1 MLGLTLVGAIVLLL
15 PFSHSGG
22 GFAPIMD
29 AIFAA
34 TSATTTTGLSTQD
47 VTTFWTLPG
56 QVTIL
61 VLTFL
66 GGLGFTVAASLLLLR
81 AGRRM
86 ASALDEDTGDAPS
99 LGNGKRLALRIAI
112 IIVGIQLLGFIALL
126 ARFSFVESMSD
137 AVPRALTTTILGFN
151 NAGFI
156 DLLDVGEGEAL
167 GADWGTLAIFGVLA
181 VLGAVGCIVLLDIGR
196 KRRPAKLS
204 LNTKFVLAMTGLI
217 ALLGTAAILAFE
229 FDNSDTIGDLALA
242 DKVSFSA
249 FEAIAGRTSGITTVD
264 HAETE
269 QHTSLLMMGL
279 MLVGGASASTAG
291 GIKVNTLTVLL
302 VAVLAALGARRG
314 TSMFQRELSFVQV
327 KHAMTLCIL
336 MLGLTLLAVILITL
350 LERGHESPFIDMMF
364 EMVSA
369 VSSAGLSTGLSSELS
384 GWGKLVMTLAM
395 FAGRVLTLTAALL
408 MIGNLNRVR
417 YSYAVE
423 RVTIG

>member
-1 MLGLTLVGAIVLLL
+1 
-15 PFSHSGG
+15 
-22 GFAPIMD
+22 
-29 AIFAA
+29 
-34 TSATTTTGLSTQD
+34 
-47 VTTFWTLPG
+47 
-56 QVTIL
+56 
-61 VLTFL
+61 
-66 GGLGFTVAASLLLLR
+66 
-81 AGRRM
+81 M
-86 ASALDEDTGDAPS
+86 ALALHEDTGDAPS
-99 LGNGKRLALRIAI
+99 LGNGRRLTLRITL

-137 AVPRALTTTILGFN
+137 AIPRALTMTILGFN

-156 DLLDVGEGEAL
+156 GLLGVGEGEAL

-196 KRRPAKLS
+196 KRRLATLS

-242 DKVSFSA
+242 DKVSISA
-249 FEAIAGRTSGITTVD
+249 FEAIAGRTSGITAVD
-264 HAETE
+264 YEETE

-314 TSMFQRELSFVQV
+314 ASMFQRELSFVQV

-336 MLGLTLLAVILITL
+336 MLGLTLLAVMLITL
-350 LERGHESPFIDMMF
+350 FERGHESPFMDVMF

-369 VSSAGLSTGLSSELS
+369 VSSAGLSAGVSSELT
-384 GWGKLVMTLAM
+384 GLGKLVMTLAM
-395 FAGRVLTLTAALL
+395 FVGRVLTLTAALI

>member
-1 MLGLTLVGAIVLLL
+1 MTLVGTIVLVL
-15 PFSHSGG
+15 PFSHRGG
-22 GFAPIMD
+22 GFSPITD
-29 AIFAA
+29 ALFAA

-47 VTTFWTLPG
+47 LTTFWSVPG

-61 VLTFL
+61 VLAFL
-66 GGLGFTVAASLLLLR
+66 GGLGFTVTASLLLLR
-81 AGRRM
+81 AGRRL
-86 ASALDEDTGDAPS
+86 ASGLNEDTGDAPS
-99 LGNGKRLALRIAI
+99 LGNAKHLALRIAL

-126 ARFSFVESMSD
+126 VRFSFVESMSD
-137 AVPRALTTTILGFN
+137 AIPRALTMTILGFN

-156 DLLDVGEGEAL
+156 GLLGVGEGETF
-167 GADWGTLAIFGVLA
+167 GADWGALAITGVLA

-196 KRRPAKLS
+196 KRRLATLS
-204 LNTKFVLAMTGLI
+204 LNTKLVLAMTGVI
-217 ALLGTAAILAFE
+217 ALFGTVAILAFE

-242 DKVSFSA
+242 DKVSISA
-249 FEAIAGRTSGITTVD
+249 FEAIAGRTSGITAVD
-264 HAETE
+264 YAETE

-279 MLVGGASASTAG
+279 MLAGGASASTAG
-291 GIKVNTLTVLL
+291 GIKINTLTVLL

-336 MLGLTLLAVILITL
+336 MLGLTLLAVILLTIF
-350 LERGHESPFIDMMF
+350 ERGHESPFIDVMF

-384 GWGKLVMTLAM
+384 GWGKLIMALAM
-395 FAGRVLTLTAALL
+395 FVGRVLTLSAALL
-408 MIGNLNRVR
+408 MIGNVSRVR
-417 YSYAVE
+417 YTHAVE

>member
-1 MLGLTLVGAIVLLL
+1 MLGLTLVGTIVLLL
-15 PFSHSGG
+15 PFSHRGG

-29 AIFAA
+29 ALFAA

-47 VTTFWTLPG
+47 LTTFWSVPG

-61 VLTFL
+61 VLAFL
-66 GGLGFTVAASLLLLR
+66 GGLGFTVAASLLLLS
-81 AGRRM
+81 AGRRL
-86 ASALDEDTGDAPS
+86 ASALHEEVGDAPS
-99 LGNGKRLALRIAI
+99 LGNTKRFAIRIAL
-112 IIVGIQLLGFIALL
+112 IIVGIQLLGFVALL
-126 ARFSFVESMSD
+126 VRFSFVESISD
-137 AVPRALTTTILGFN
+137 AIPRALTMTILGFN

-156 DLLDVGEGEAL
+156 GLLGVGESEAL
-167 GADWGTLAIFGVLA
+167 GADWETLAITGVLA
-181 VLGAVGCIVLLDIGR
+181 VLGAMGCIVLLDIGR
-196 KRRPAKLS
+196 KRRLSTLS

-217 ALLGTAAILAFE
+217 ALLGTAAFLAFE
-229 FDNSDTIGDLALA
+229 FDNSDTIGDLAIA
-242 DKVSFSA
+242 DKVSISA
-249 FEAIAGRTSGITTVD
+249 FEAIAGRTSGITAVD
-264 HAETE
+264 YAETE

-314 TSMFQRELSFVQV
+314 ASMFQRELSYVQV

-336 MLGLTLLAVILITL
+336 MLGMTLLAVIVITFF
-350 LERGHESPFIDMMF
+350 ERGHESPYMDVMF

-369 VSSAGLSTGLSSELS
+369 VSSAGLSTGVSSELS
-384 GWGKLVMTLAM
+384 GLGKLVMTLAM
-395 FAGRVLTLTAALL
+395 FAGRVLTLTAVLL

-417 YSYAVE
+417 YTYAVE